1 MTEPITDAGS
11 DRAVQVALHTGQLLQ
26 PVPGGIGRYARAML
40 RHLPPMGVD
49 LTAFAA
55 GPKPGG
61 MPQSVPYVDL
71 GWPRGSLRYEMWHRA
86 RRPTLRVKAD
96 VVHAPSL
103 AVPPVRGRPLI
114 VTVHDI
120 AFVRL
125 PRATTRRG
133 VAFHRRGLQL
143 ARDHAQLVIAPS
155 LFTRDELL
163 LEGFA
168 REQLRIAPLGCD
180 PPDPLPDEVVD
191 TLVRMTGVRS
201 PFVLSVGTVEP
212 RKDLGVAAD
221 AITRLRATRDVT
233 LVIVGPPGWGEVG
246 GLDRPGVRRLGPVRW
261 EILDSLYRRARA
273 CCLPSTYEGFGLPA
287 AEALARGCPVVASG
301 GGAMAEIVGDAGVLC
316 PAGDVDAFSDAL
328 ARIIDDDDLHA
339 DLARRGPLRA
349 AQFSWSSSAAR
360 HAEVYRE
367 AIEQYR

>member
-1 MTEPITDAGS
+1 MRI
-11 DRAVQVALHTGQLLQ
+11 ALHAGQLLQ
-26 PVPGGIGRYARAML
+26 PVPGGIGRYARAMI
-40 RHLPPMGVD
+40 RHLPAVGVD
-49 LTAFAA
+49 VTAFAA
-55 GPKPGG
+55 GSRPGG
-61 MPQSVPYVDL
+61 LPQTVPYVDL
-71 GWPRGSLRYEMWHRA
+71 GWPRGSMRYETWHRF
-86 RRPTLRVKAD
+86 RRPVLRVPAD
-96 VVHAPSL
+96 LVHAPSL
-103 AVPPVRGRPLI
+103 AVPPVRGRPLV
-114 VTVHDI
+114 VTIHDI

-155 LFTRDELL
+155 TFTRDELL

-168 REQLRIAPLGCD
+168 PEQLRIAPLGCD
-180 PPDPLPDEVVD
+180 PPEPLPDALVD
-191 TLVRMTGVRS
+191 TLVGMTGVRS
-201 PFVLSVGTVEP
+201 PFILSVGTVEP

-221 AITRLRATRDVT
+221 AVSRLRAERDVT

-301 GGAMAEIVGDAGVLC
+301 GGAMAEIVGDAGLLC
-316 PAGDVDAFSDAL
+316 PPGDVEAFAAAL
-328 ARIIDDDDLHA
+328 DRIVDDDDLHA
-339 DLARRGPLRA
+339 DLVRRGPERA
-349 AQFSWSSSAAR
+349 AQFSWSRSAEL
-360 HAEVYRE
+360 HAAVFRE
-367 AIEQYR
+367 AIDDFR

>member
-1 MTEPITDAGS
+1 M
-11 DRAVQVALHTGQLLQ
+11 RVALHTGQLLQ
-26 PVPGGIGRYARAML
+26 PVPGGIGRYARAMI
-40 RHLPPMGVD
+40 RHLPPIGVEI
-49 LTAFAA
+49 TAFAA
-55 GPKPGG
+55 GRQPAGW
-61 MPQSVPYVDL
+61 PQTVSYVDL
-71 GWPRGSLRYEMWHRA
+71 GWPRGSLRYETWHRFG
-86 RRPTLRVKAD
+86 RPILKVDAD
-96 VVHAPSL
+96 IVHAPSL
-103 AVPPVRGRPLI
+103 AIPPVRDRPFV

-143 ARDHAQLVIAPS
+143 AREHAELVIAPS

-168 REQLRIAPLGCD
+168 PEKLRIAPLGCD
-180 PPDPLPDEVVD
+180 PPEPLPDHAVD
-191 TLVRMTGVRS
+191 RLVGMAGVRS
-201 PFVLSVGTVEP
+201 PFILSVGTVEP

-221 AITRLRATRDVT
+221 AISRLRGSRDKAHDLT

-301 GGAMAEIVGDAGVLC
+301 GGAMAEIVGDAGILC
-316 PAGDVDAFSDAL
+316 PPGDVEAFSDAIG
-328 ARIIDDDDLHA
+328 RIVGDDALHD

-349 AQFSWSSSAAR
+349 SLFSWSSSAAH
-360 HAEVYRE
+360 HASVYRE
-367 AIEQYR
+367 AIERFG

>member
-1 MTEPITDAGS
+1 
-11 DRAVQVALHTGQLLQ
+11 VKLALHVGQLLQ
-26 PVPGGIGRYARAML
+26 PVPGGIGRYARAMI
-40 RHLPPMGVD
+40 RHLPATGVE

-55 GPKPGG
+55 GSRPGG
-61 MPQSVPYVDL
+61 LPQSVSYVDL
-71 GWPRGSLRYEMWHRA
+71 GWPHGSMRYEAWHRL
-86 RRPTLRVKAD
+86 RRPTLRVNAD
-96 VVHAPSL
+96 LVHAPSL
-103 AVPPVRGRPLI
+103 AVPPVRGRPLV
-114 VTVHDI
+114 VTIHDI

-133 VAFHRRGLQL
+133 AKFHHRGLQL
-143 ARDHAQLVIAPS
+143 ARDHADLVIAPS
-155 LFTRDELL
+155 TFTRDELL

-168 REQLRIAPLGCD
+168 PEQLRIAPLGCD
-180 PPDPLPDEVVD
+180 PPEPLADALVD
-191 TLVRMTGVRS
+191 RLVGMTGVRS

-221 AITRLRATRDVT
+221 AVTRLRSTRDVT
-233 LVIVGPPGWGEVG
+233 LVIVGPPGWGDVG

-301 GGAMAEIVGDAGVLC
+301 GGAMAEIVGDAGLLC
-316 PAGDVDAFSDAL
+316 RPGDVDSFASTL
-328 ARIIDDDDLHA
+328 GRILDDDELHA

-349 AQFSWSSSAAR
+349 AQFSWASSAAL
-360 HAEVYRE
+360 HAAVYRE
-367 AIEQYR
+367 AIERYA

>member
-1 MTEPITDAGS
+1 MRVG
-11 DRAVQVALHTGQLLQ
+11 LHTGQLLQ
-26 PVPGGIGRYARAML
+26 PVPGGIGRYARAMI
-40 RHLPPMGVD
+40 RHLPAAGVD
-49 LTAFAA
+49 VTAFAA
-55 GPKPGG
+55 GPRPSG
-61 MPQSVPYVDL
+61 VPPTVQYTDL
-71 GWPRGSLRYEMWHRA
+71 GWPRGSLRYEAWHRLG
-86 RRPTLRVKAD
+86 RPRLKVTAD

-103 AVPPVRGRPLI
+103 AIPPVRDRPFV

-133 VAFHRRGLQL
+133 VAFHRRGLHL
-143 ARDHAQLVIAPS
+143 ARKHAQLVIAPS

-168 REQLRIAPLGCD
+168 PDQLRIAPLGCD
-180 PPDPLPDEVVD
+180 PPEPIPDVVVD
-191 TLVRMTGVRS
+191 RLVGMVGVRP
-201 PFVLSVGTVEP
+201 PFILSVGTVEP

-221 AITRLRATRDVT
+221 AISRLRGTRDLT

-246 GLDRPGVRRLGPVRW
+246 GLERPGVRRLGGVRW

-301 GGAMAEIVGDAGVLC
+301 GGAMAEIVGDAGILC
-316 PAGDVDAFSDAL
+316 PPGDVDAFSDAL
-328 ARIIDDDDLHA
+328 ASIVDDDEVHG
-339 DLARRGPLRA
+339 DLARGGPARA
-349 AQFSWSSSAAR
+349 SLFSWSSSAAH
-360 HAEVYRE
+360 HAAVYRE
-367 AIEQYR
+367 AIERFG

>member
-1 MTEPITDAGS
+1 MK
-11 DRAVQVALHTGQLLQ
+11 VALHTGQLLQ
-26 PVPGGIGRYARAML
+26 PVPGGIGRYARAMI
-40 RHLPPMGVD
+40 RHLPAAGVSV
-49 LTAFAA
+49 TAFAA
-55 GPKPGG
+55 GARPSGL
-61 MPQSVPYVDL
+61 PQSVPYVDL
-71 GWPRGSLRYEMWHRA
+71 GWPRGSMRYEAWHRL
-86 RRPTLRVKAD
+86 RRPLLKVTAD

-103 AVPPVRGRPLI
+103 AVPPVRGRPCV

-133 VAFHRRGLQL
+133 VAFHRRGLEL
-143 ARDHAQLVIAPS
+143 ARKHAQLVIAPS
-155 LFTRDELL
+155 TFTRDELL
-163 LEGFA
+163 LEGFD

-180 PPDPLPDEVVD
+180 PPDPIPDQVVD
-191 TLVRMTGVRS
+191 RLVGMVGVRA
-201 PFVLSVGTVEP
+201 PFILTVGTVEP

-221 AITRLRATRDVT
+221 AVTRLRATRDLT

-301 GGAMAEIVGDAGVLC
+301 GGAMAEIVGDAGLLC
-316 PAGDVDAFSDAL
+316 PPGDVEAFSEAL
-328 ARIIDDDDLHA
+328 GRIVDDDSVHDE
-339 DLARRGPLRA
+339 LARRGPARA
-349 AQFSWSSSAAR
+349 SLFSWSSSAAH
-360 HAEVYRE
+360 HASVYRE
-367 AIEQYR
+367 AIERFG

>member
-1 MTEPITDAGS
+1 MI
-11 DRAVQVALHTGQLLQ
+11 
-26 PVPGGIGRYARAML
+26 
-40 RHLPPMGVD
+40 RHLPAAGVE
-49 LTAFAA
+49 LTTFAA
-55 GPKPGG
+55 GPRPGG
-61 MPQSVPYVDL
+61 LPASVPYHDL
-71 GWPRGSLRYEMWHRA
+71 GWPHGSLRYEMWHRV
-86 RRPTLRVKAD
+86 RRPPLRVAGD
-96 VVHAPSL
+96 IVHAPSL
-103 AVPPVRGRPLI
+103 AIPPVRGRPLV

-133 VAFHRRGLQL
+133 VSFHRRGLQL
-143 ARDHAQLVIAPS
+143 ARTEAQLVITPS
-155 LFTRDELL
+155 FFTRDELL

-168 REQLRIAPLGCD
+168 PEQLRIAPLGCD
-180 PPDPLPDEVVD
+180 PPEPLSDELID
-191 TLVRMTGVRS
+191 ALVAATGVRS

-221 AITRLRATRDVT
+221 AVSRLRASRDLT

-287 AEALARGCPVVASG
+287 AEALARSCPVVASG
-301 GGAMAEIVGDAGVLC
+301 GGAMAEIVGDAGLLC
-316 PAGDVDAFSDAL
+316 PPGDVEAFSDAL
-328 ARIIDDDDLHA
+328 ARILDDDALHA
-339 DLARRGPLRA
+339 ELARRGPQRA
-349 AQFSWSSSAAR
+349 ALFSWSSSAAR

-367 AIEQYR
+367 AIEHYG

>member
-1 MTEPITDAGS
+1 V
-11 DRAVQVALHTGQLLQ
+11 RVALHTGQLLQ
-26 PVPGGIGRYARAML
+26 PVPGGIGRYARAMI
-40 RHLPPMGVD
+40 RHLPSAGIE

-55 GPKPGG
+55 GPRPAGV
-61 MPQSVPYVDL
+61 PPAVPYIDL
-71 GWPRGSLRYEMWHRA
+71 GWPRGSLRYELWHRA
-86 RRPTLRVKAD
+86 GRPKLRVTAD
-96 VVHAPSL
+96 LVHAPSL
-103 AVPPVRGRPLI
+103 AIPPVRGRPLV

-133 VAFHRRGLQL
+133 VAFHRRGLEL
-143 ARDHAQLVIAPS
+143 AREHAQLVISPS
-155 LFTRDELL
+155 IFTRDELL

-168 REQLRIAPLGCD
+168 AEQLRVAPLGCD
-180 PPDPLPDEVVD
+180 PPDPLPEAVVD
-191 TLVRMTGVRS
+191 TLVRATGVRA
-201 PFVLSVGTVEP
+201 PFVLAVGTVEP
-212 RKDLGVAAD
+212 RKDLGVAVD
-221 AITRLRATRDVT
+221 AVIRLRASRDLT

-301 GGAMAEIVGDAGVLC
+301 GGAMAEIVGDAGLLC
-316 PAGDVDAFSDAL
+316 PPGDVDAFSDAL
-328 ARIIDDDDLHA
+328 ARIVDDDDLHA
-339 DLARRGPLRA
+339 ELARRGPRRA
-349 AQFSWSSSAAR
+349 SLFSWSSSAAR

-367 AIEQYR
+367 AAERFG

>member
-1 MTEPITDAGS
+1 MI
-11 DRAVQVALHTGQLLQ
+11 
-26 PVPGGIGRYARAML
+26 
-40 RHLPPMGVD
+40 RHLPAAGVE

-55 GPKPGG
+55 GSRPGG
-61 MPQSVPYVDL
+61 LPQTVPYVDL
-71 GWPRGSLRYEMWHRA
+71 GWPHGSVRYETWHRL

-96 VVHAPSL
+96 LVHAPSL
-103 AVPPVRGRPLI
+103 AVPPVRGRPLV

-143 ARDHAQLVIAPS
+143 AREHAQLVIAPS
-155 LFTRDELL
+155 TFTRDELL
-163 LEGFA
+163 LEGFSPD
-168 REQLRIAPLGCD
+168 QLRIAPLGCD
-180 PPDPLPDEVVD
+180 PPEPLPDQLVD
-191 TLVRMTGVRS
+191 TLVGMTGVRS
-201 PFVLSVGTVEP
+201 PFILSVGTVEP

-221 AITRLRATRDVT
+221 AITRLRSAGRDVT
-233 LVIVGPPGWGEVG
+233 LVIVGPPGWGDVG

-301 GGAMAEIVGDAGVLC
+301 DGAMAEIVGDTGLLC
-316 PAGDVDAFSDAL
+316 RPGDVDAFAAAL
-328 ARIIDDDDLHA
+328 ARIVDDDDLHA
-339 DLARRGPLRA
+339 DLARRGPERA

-360 HAEVYRE
+360 HAAVYRE
-367 AIEQYR
+367 AIERFGGRHG

>member
-1 MTEPITDAGS
+1 MNGRRLS
-11 DRAVQVALHTGQLLQ
+11 VALHAGQLLQ
-26 PVPGGIGRYARAML
+26 PVPGGIGRYARSMI
-40 RHLPPMGVD
+40 RHLPNVGIDV
-49 LTAFAA
+49 TAFAA
-55 GPKPGG
+55 GPRPGG
-61 MPQSVPYVDL
+61 LPQSVPYADL
-71 GWPRGSLRYEMWHRA
+71 GWPRGSLRYELWHRT

-103 AVPPVRGRPLI
+103 AVPPVRGRPLV

-125 PRATTRRG
+125 PRATTPRG
-133 VAFHRRGLQL
+133 IAFHRRGLQL
-143 ARDHAQLVIAPS
+143 AREHAQLVIAPS

-168 REQLRIAPLGCD
+168 PEQLRIAPLGCD
-180 PPDPLPDEVVD
+180 PPDQLPDGVVD
-191 TLVRMTGVRS
+191 ALVALTGVRS

-221 AITRLRATRDVT
+221 AVTRLRATRDVT
-233 LVIVGPPGWGEVG
+233 LVIVGPQGWGEVR

-301 GGAMAEIVGDAGVLC
+301 GGAMAEIVGDAGLLC
-316 PAGDVDAFSDAL
+316 PAGDVGAFSDAL
-328 ARIIDDDDLHA
+328 ATIIDDDEVHG
-339 DLARRGPLRA
+339 DLARRGPERA
-349 AQFSWSSSAAR
+349 SQFSWSSSAER
-360 HAEVYRE
+360 HAAVYRE
-367 AIEQYR
+367 AIELFR